1 MVDKN
6 KVQKEKDTE
15 TNAVQ
20 EKKSD
25 IYFSFSVH
33 SVRVPVA
40 LQDKEWSW
48 FRLMAC
54 LQCSMK
60 SAQMFCTEKMTLLT
74 RSVSFLPTGETP
86 RPYYYPN
93 TPTEPYHA
101 DENLTLLNQGIS
113 SYFVL
118 RVAAPSTTGLSLH
131 PP

>member
-6 KVQKEKDTE
+6 KVPKETDTE
-15 TNAVQ
+15 TNAVK
-20 EKKSD
+20 EKKKSD

-54 LQCSMK
+54 LQCSTK
-60 SAQMFCTEKMTLLT
+60 SAQMLCTEKMTLLT
-74 RSVSFLPTGETP
+74 SSVSFLSTGETLST
-86 RPYYYPN
+86 YYYPN

-101 DENLTLLNQGIS
+101 DENLTPLNLIKVLPVIS
-113 SYFVL
+113 C
-118 RVAAPSTTGLSLH
+118 
-131 PP
+131 